1 MEADN
6 MHEIPETLAQAQALA
21 DKLNEPLDTVIQGG
35 LRNWAQQLLDEGVE
49 GGYLTA
55 IFTEQGLQI
64 QDINNQPLLT
74 ETSLHAE
81 ALVDRFKTESHAT
94 LLLIQT
100 KIRQLFDS
108 GKLH

>member
-21 DKLNEPLDTVIQGG
+21 DKLNEPLDTVIQ
-35 LRNWAQQLLDEGVE
+35 

>member
-1 MEADN
+1 

-21 DKLNEPLDTVIQGG
+21 DKLNEPLDAVIQGG

-55 IFTEQGLQI
+55 VFTEKGLEVK
-64 QDINNQPLLT
+64 DINQEHLLT
-74 ETSLHAE
+74 ETSLLASQ
-81 ALVDRFKTESHAT
+81 LVPRFKTESHAT
-94 LLLIQT
+94 LLLNKT
-100 KIRQLFDS
+100 KIRLLFDS

>member
-1 MEADN
+1 

-21 DKLNEPLDTVIQGG
+21 DKLGEPLDAVIQGG
-35 LRNWAQQLLDEGVE
+35 LRNWAQELLDEGIE

-55 IFTEQGLQI
+55 KFTEQGLAI
-64 QDINNQPLLT
+64 QDINNQHLLT
-74 ETSLHAE
+74 ETSLHA
-81 ALVDRFKTESHAT
+81 APLVDRFKTEPHAT

>member
-1 MEADN
+1 

-21 DKLNEPLDTVIQGG
+21 DKLNQPLNDVIQAG

-55 IFTEQGLQI
+55 TFNEQGLAI
-64 QDINNQPLLT
+64 QDINNQLLLT
-74 ETSLHAE
+74 ETTLHAGP
-81 ALVDRFKTESHAT
+81 LVERFKTESHAT